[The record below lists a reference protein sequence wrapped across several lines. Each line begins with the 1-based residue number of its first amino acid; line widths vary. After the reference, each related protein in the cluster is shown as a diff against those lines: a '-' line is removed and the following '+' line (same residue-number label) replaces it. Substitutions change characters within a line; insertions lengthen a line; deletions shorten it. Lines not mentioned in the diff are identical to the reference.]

1 MKMMHSRKIGPLLA
15 AGMMIALIGCS
26 SVNTTEPVDRVNPPR
41 VISDK
46 RIVTDPSLQRR
57 VQVLEVHEADTTA
70 GHLQVQVSVLNT
82 TRRYRTFNYR
92 FEWFDANGIF
102 IETPAN
108 GYRSRQIEG
117 GESLMLVGVAPTAA
131 AKDFR
136 LKLLED
142 VR

>member
-1 MKMMHSRKIGPLLA
+1 MIQSHRIASLA
-15 AGMMIALIGCS
+15 VAAFVFAGCS
-26 SVNTTEPVDRVNPPR
+26 SVNTTQPTERVNPPR
-41 VISDK
+41 IISDE

-57 VQVLEVHEADTTA
+57 VQVVEVHEADTEG
-70 GHLQVQVSVLNT
+70 GHLRVQVSVLNT

-92 FEWFDANGIF
+92 FEWFDGDGIF
-102 IETPAN
+102 LETPAS
-108 GYRSRQIEG
+108 GYRTRQIEG

>member
-1 MKMMHSRKIGPLLA
+1 MTKKLAILLTVA
-15 AGMMIALIGCS
+15 VGFATTACR
-26 SVNTTEPVDRVNPPR
+26 SVNMTQPEDRVNPPR
-41 VISDK
+41 VINDK
-46 RIVTDPSLQRR
+46 RITTDPSLKRR
-57 VQVLEVHEADTTA
+57 VQVVEVNEAETEG
-70 GHLQVQVSVLNT
+70 GHLRVQVNVTNT

-92 FEWFDANGIF
+92 FEWFDQDGILL
-102 IETPAN
+102 ETPAS
-108 GYRSRQIEG
+108 GYRTRQIEG

>member
-1 MKMMHSRKIGPLLA
+1 MIHSRRIGNLLA
-15 AGMMIALIGCS
+15 ATVAFAFIGCS
-26 SVNTTEPVDRVNPPR
+26 SVNTTQPTERVNPPR
-41 VISDK
+41 IINDQ

-57 VQVLEVHEADTTA
+57 VQVIEMHEAETEG
-70 GHLQVQVSVLNT
+70 GHLRVQVGVLNT

-92 FEWFDANGIF
+92 FEWFDQDGIF
-102 IETPAN
+102 IETPAG
-108 GYRSRQIEG
+108 GYRTRQIEG